1 MIESFMNRLRVD
13 DMNKYSGSNFDDF
26 LREEGMLEEV
36 SQCARR
42 RLLALQIKDITT
54 EALDEERT
62 EMLNRVA
69 SEVKHLNPYLDLT
82 SITVES
88 WNRLN
93 PAME

>member
-1 MIESFMNRLRVD
+1 MEAFINGLSVD
-13 DMNKYSGSNFDDF
+13 DMNKHSGSNFDNF
-26 LREEGMLEEV
+26 LREEGILEEV
-36 SQCARR
+36 SERARM
-42 RLLALQIKDITT
+42 RLLTLQIKDITT
-54 EALDEERT
+54 EVLDEKRT